1 MHVCVHACVRVC
13 RWVSLTLWVGGG
25 CGCVSTLVVLGSVSM
40 EGVVRVCLSV
50 CGCVCLEGWLCV
62 CVCTCDICDLSGG

>member
-1 MHVCVHACVRVC
+1 MCLHPFRCLRGVLQCVHVCVHARVRVC

-40 EGVVRVCLSV
+40 EGVVRVCLSG
-50 CGCVCLEGWLCV
+50 CGCVCLEGWL
-62 CVCTCDICDLSGG
+62 